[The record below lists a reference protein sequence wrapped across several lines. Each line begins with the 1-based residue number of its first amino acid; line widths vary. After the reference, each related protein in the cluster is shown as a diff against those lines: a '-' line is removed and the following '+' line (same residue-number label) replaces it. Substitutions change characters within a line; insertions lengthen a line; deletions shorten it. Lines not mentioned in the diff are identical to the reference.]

1 MKNQDKYLEKEA
13 AQDSIAFHHTTS
25 VDVYTQQRLHFLTFH
40 RFPKDIWGCF
50 FHGKINSK
58 LNSKF
63 QTLTP
68 LTSNIY
74 TLGTSFGPSV
84 WSWSPTLSTIPQT
97 VLMAVPVE
105 EAQQK
110 RLLSREQQLTWVLF
124 KRRMSKNS
132 NAHPS
137 MRACKLIF
145 NHFIPPLLLLFSYLA
160 PSMCIYSEI

>member
-1 MKNQDKYLEKEA
+1 MLWKIKT
-13 AQDSIAFHHTTS
+13 SIWKRKQPRTPLLFTT
-25 VDVYTQQRLHFLTFH
+25 LHLLMYILNSAYISWHFTDFQ
-40 RFPKDIWGCF
+40 
-50 FHGKINSK
+50 KIYGVVSSMVK
-58 LNSKF
+58 LNTIF